1 MTLVRAPDTVEL
13 LEALAQH
20 LTNLGL
26 ARWDPNLTNYPTGA
40 LPVVFFGQLRD
51 KPDNAIFINVYNDDR
66 SKDEATPDYYVQIR
80 FRAAGLDVRAVERMA
95 DTVFRTIDDTLHE
108 RSNTVWAG
116 VNILNCRRHIR
127 GPAALEASNRYTRP
141 DSYTITTNPG
151 ANP

>member
-26 ARWDPNLTNYPTGA
+26 ARWDPNLNTYPAGA
-40 LPVVFFGQLRD
+40 LPVVFFGQLPD
-51 KPDNAIFINVYNDDR
+51 KPDTAILLNAYNDDR
-66 SKDEATPDYYVQIR
+66 TRDAATPDYYVQLR
-80 FRAAGLDVRAVERMA
+80 FRAAGRDPRTVNRLA
-95 DTVFRTIDDTLHE
+95 DSVFRALDDRLHE

-116 VNILNCRRHIR
+116 VNILSCIRHIR

-151 ANP
+151 ATP

>member
-26 ARWDPNLTNYPTGA
+26 ARWDPNLTNYPAGA

-66 SKDEATPDYYVQIR
+66 SRDQGNPDYYVQLK
-80 FRAAGLDVRAVERMA
+80 FRAAGRDPRTVERLGDSVFRALDDLHNERHNGHTWGDVR
-95 DTVFRTIDDTLHE
+95 
-108 RSNTVWAG
+108 
-116 VNILNCRRHIR
+116 ILLCHRHIR
-127 GPAALEASNRYTRP
+127 GPIALEATNRYTRP
-141 DSYTITTNPG
+141 DSYTITTNPS
-151 ANP
+151 

>member
-26 ARWDPNLTNYPTGA
+26 ARYAPNGIYVGEG
-40 LPVVFFGQLRD
+40 LPAIFFGQLPD
-51 KPDNAIFINVYNDDR
+51 KPDTAILLNAYNDDR
-66 SKDEATPDYYVQIR
+66 SRDQGNPDYYVQLK
-80 FRAAGLDVRAVERMA
+80 FRAAGRDPRTVERLG
-95 DTVFRTIDDTLHE
+95 DSVFRALDDRLHE

-116 VNILNCRRHIR
+116 VNILSCIRHIP
-127 GPAALEASNRYTRP
+127 GPIAPDVNNRYTRP

-151 ANP
+151 AIT

>member
-26 ARWDPNLTNYPTGA
+26 ARYAPNGIYVGEG
-40 LPVVFFGQLRD
+40 LPAIFFGQLPD
-51 KPDNAIFINVYNDDR
+51 KPDTAILLNSYNDDR
-66 SKDEATPDYYVQIR
+66 TRDAATPDYYVQLR
-80 FRAAGLDVRAVERMA
+80 FRAAGRDLRTVNRLA
-95 DTVFRTIDDTLHE
+95 DSVFRALDDRLHE

-116 VNILNCRRHIR
+116 VNILSCIRHIA
-127 GPAALEASNRYTRP
+127 GPIAPDVNNRYTRP

-151 ANP
+151 AKP